1 MNGEFLID
9 EGDTLFKESAL
20 LSSLQRIKLA
30 RVEAGQPVFD
40 FSMFN
45 PDIFPARA
53 IVDRLVQASLKGFN
67 HRYGVSRGLKKLR
80 EGFAQKYEKA
90 FGVSLSSADEVC
102 VTLGCKDAT
111 LHLFRV
117 LRCINKNILVLDPC
131 YPPYL
136 SAADYHGLTT
146 HKIKWNGSEEE
157 CLSSIEK
164 FLENQKV
171 SALVL
176 NFPMNPTG
184 DVVSVRF
191 WEKLVALAKRFSVLL
206 INDFAYGELVHFG
219 ECPSLLSVP
228 GAKDVTVEIY
238 TMSKAYNIPGWRCA
252 AIMGNSAVIGK
263 VATIKSKID
272 YGMFLPVQVAA
283 AAALSDGEDLV
294 KGTREAY
301 ARRLKVLSQGL
312 KNLGW
317 YSVMPS
323 AGGSLWVK
331 PPKSL
336 LKDNGSSVLAEE
348 ILNKTGVGVLPGEI
362 FGESNTGYLR
372 LAAVLPEDKIREA
385 LSELER
391 VYDRR

>member
-1 MNGEFLID
+1 MNGEFLNEERD
-9 EGDTLFKESAL
+9 SLFNE
-20 LSSLQRIKLA
+20 SSLLGVLQKIKLA
-30 RVEAGQPVFD
+30 RVESGQPVYD

-45 PDIFPARA
+45 PDIPPARA

-80 EGFAQKYEKA
+80 EGFALKYEKT
-90 FGVSLSSADEVC
+90 FGVSLSSSDEVC

-117 LRCINKNILVLDPC
+117 LSGINKNILVLDPC

-136 SAADYHGLTT
+136 SAADYNGLNV
-146 HKIKWNGSEEE
+146 HKLKWNGSEED
-157 CLSSIEK
+157 CLSAVEN
-164 FLENQKV
+164 FLLNQKV
-171 SALVL
+171 SAFVL

-184 DVVSVRF
+184 DVVSISF
-191 WEKLVALAKRFSVLL
+191 WEKLVAIAKRFSIFLV
-206 INDFAYGELVHFG
+206 NDFAYGELVHFG
-219 ECPSLLSVP
+219 DCPSLLSAT
-228 GAKDVTVEIY
+228 GAKDVAVEIY

-252 AIMGNSAVIGK
+252 AIMGNSALIGR

-283 AAALSDGEDLV
+283 AAALTEGEELV
-294 KGTREAY
+294 RATRETY

-336 LKDNGSSVLAEE
+336 MAEGGAAALAEQ
-348 ILNKTGVGVLPGEI
+348 ILTKTGVALLPGEI
-362 FGESNTGYLR
+362 FGESNSGYLR
-372 LAAVLPEDKIREA
+372 LAVVLPEDKIREA

-391 VYDRR
+391 VYDSR